1 MNITILGYD
10 INLEIV
16 ALCVLLYFLIV
27 FNIIYS
33 TLKMQGLKDLYELL
47 GISVEEGF
55 EVLKQTTIKLKQ
67 IKNEKIQQKIKEE
80 MKNATPK
87 K

>member
-67 IKNEKIQQKIKEE
+67 KKNKKIQQKMKEE
-80 MKNATPK
+80 AKNATPK